1 MANRLALIVDDSKT
15 ARVTLQR
22 MLENHAI
29 DVHTAES
36 AQDALNYLV
45 DTTPDLIFMDHM
57 MPGMD
62 GFQAVKAIKENPAT
76 ATIPIMMYT
85 SKGGDLYVSQARA
98 LGAVGIMPKEIQPA
112 ELFQVLER
120 LGMVKDQR
128 RQPPAG
134 NSHYVLLDETT
145 DVGPGPG
152 RDTIQE
158 IAREAAESI
167 NIYNEL
173 QLYLDKLLERH
184 HGDLRAEIQRLRDDL
199 GPSAGRH
206 RATPGGG
213 VFVPL
218 VVLLILLIPLL
229 WMYRMSDETQREL
242 EYAREEIDHLQ
253 SQQQQTIQLA
263 SAESTSLH
271 KLLDEHKG
279 RSKEQSSLLYKSITW
294 AINQSSPYDV
304 HEEAFSDR
312 RLAMVHELVS
322 RLQALGFKGTLRLA
336 SHLGEFCL
344 VGDEADGYTLAP
356 ADLPVHDCA
365 VYGHPLQHLPSIG
378 ERQSIAFAN
387 FLATSPLVNDS
398 DISIEIVS
406 HQYSQPGVP
415 YPSRHSDITAY
426 EWNRIA
432 ATNNRV
438 EVELIPSGT

>member
-22 MLENHAI
+22 MLENHTI
-29 DVHTAES
+29 DVDTVES

-98 LGAVGIMPKEIQPA
+98 LGAVGIMPKEIQPS

-120 LGMVKDQR
+120 LGMVTNQR
-128 RQPPAG
+128 KQAPAG
-134 NSHYVLLDETT
+134 DSHYVLLDETP
-145 DVGPGPG
+145 DVSPSPG
-152 RDTIQE
+152 RDTMQE

-167 NIYNEL
+167 SLDSEL
-173 QLYLDKLLERH
+173 QLYLDALLERH
-184 HGDLRAEIQRLRDDL
+184 HGDLRAEIQQLREDL
-199 GPSAGRH
+199 GPPRGR
-206 RATPGGG
+206 RQAALSGGI
-213 VFVPL
+213 FVPL

-229 WMYRMSDETQREL
+229 WMYRLSDETQLEL
-242 EYAREEIDHLQ
+242 EDARGEIDRLQ
-253 SQQQQTIQLA
+253 NQQQQQVQLA
-263 SAESTSLH
+263 SAESASLRN
-271 KLLDEHKG
+271 LLNEHEG
-279 RSKEQSSLLYKSITW
+279 RSNEKSSLLYKSITW

-304 HEEAFSDR
+304 REEAFSDR

-344 VGDEADGYTLAP
+344 TGDEAEGYRLAP
-356 ADLPVHDCA
+356 ADLPVRDCT
-365 VYGHPLQHLPSIG
+365 VYGHPLQHLPAIG

-398 DISIEIVS
+398 DIKIEIVS
-406 HQYSQPGVP
+406 HQYSQPRVP
-415 YPSRHSDITAY
+415 YPARHSDISAY

-432 ATNNRV
+432 AINNRV
-438 EVELIPSGT
+438 EVELLPSRP